1 MPTIVLHLAFITGGL
16 SVLMLFPVLTA
27 FSNNEHEAASAFM
40 TTALLAA
47 GGSVATIVALRGIT
61 VPASR
66 VHALVLVCIVWPVL
80 AAIAAV
86 PIWLTLDRGY
96 LAAMFEAL
104 SAVTTTGFTLI
115 GNLEAAPMAVL
126 AWRAGL
132 QWYGGFLALLAVTL
146 ILAPL
151 AIGGLP
157 QRRLSFMDES
167 AQSRQIRLVAQIRLI
182 GVAYAMT
189 TLFCMLWLFAASVP
203 PFVALCLSMA
213 TVSTGG
219 MTIHDGPIDTFVSP
233 LGQVGLIAFMIV
245 GGTSIIWQGMILRLD
260 KEQLSRHREAYCS
273 MALIVVIG
281 LIIATSYHAASGR
294 SPETLLTALREGIF
308 TAASIVSTTGYH
320 VREESFSVLP
330 VGVLFALVL
339 VGGGA
344 MSTAGGL
351 KLFRVG
357 ILMAQAARELSL
369 SLFPHGIDPLV
380 IGGRRWDREILQGIY
395 AMVLVFAIVM
405 VGTVAVLSYQGV
417 PFEPAMIAS
426 ISALSN
432 AGPVFGAGPDAVQP
446 WPSLSSFP
454 EASLVALSIAMILG
468 RIELLAL
475 FSVINFAY
483 WRSS

>member
-16 SVLMLFPVLTA
+16 SALMLFPALTA
-27 FSNNEHEAASAFM
+27 WSRGESDAALVFV
-40 TTALLAA
+40 TTAILAA
-47 GGSVATIVALRGIT
+47 GGSLALIVALRGIT
-61 VPASR
+61 VPARR
-66 VHALVLVCIVWPVL
+66 VHALMLVCLVWPLL

-86 PIWLTLDRGY
+86 PIWLTAEKSY
-96 LAAMFEAL
+96 LNAMFEAL

-115 GNLEAAPMAVL
+115 GNLDAAPAAIL

-167 AQSRQIRLVAQIRLI
+167 AQSRQIRLVSQIRLI
-182 GVAYAMT
+182 GVAYGMT
-189 TLFCMLWLFAASVP
+189 TLACLLWLLAASVP
-203 PFVALCLSMA
+203 QFEALCLAMA

-219 MTIHDGPIDTFVSP
+219 MTVHDGPIETFVSP
-233 LGQVGLIAFMIV
+233 LGQVGLIGFMII
-245 GGTSIIWQGMILRLD
+245 GSTSIIWQGMILRAD
-260 KEQLSRHREAYCS
+260 RQQLAQHRESYYGL
-273 MALIVVIG
+273 ALILVIG
-281 LIIATSYHAASGR
+281 LVIATSYHSALGR
-294 SPETLLTALREGIF
+294 TPGTLLTALREGIF
-308 TAASIVSTTGYH
+308 TAASIVSTTGFH

-357 ILMAQAARELSL
+357 ILAAQGARELSL
-369 SLFPHGIDPLV
+369 SLFPHGVDPLV
-380 IGGRRWDREILQGIY
+380 VGGRRWDREILQGIY
-395 AMVLVFAIVM
+395 AMVLVFAVVM
-405 VGTVAVLSYQGV
+405 VGTMAVLSYQGI

-426 ISALSN
+426 ISAMSN
-432 AGPVFGAGPDAVQP
+432 AGPIFGAGPDAGQP

-454 EASLVALSIAMILG
+454 PASLVALSVAMILG

-475 FSVINFAY
+475 FSVLNFAY
-483 WRSS
+483 WRSR